1 MNRRSVLIFGLPVVL
16 VPALLYGILGRERTL
31 HALTRV
37 ATEQAVVP
45 VQVISPRGGPATRP
59 LVLPGTVRAWY
70 EAPIFAQ
77 VAGYVSSWSEDYGAI
92 VKAGQL
98 LATID
103 TPGLDA
109 QYAAAKASL
118 NVAQAN
124 YRLAMSTASR
134 WQALAGTPAVSQQEV
149 DVQTAGAAARKA
161 EMEAAAQDVA
171 RYAALEAFK
180 RVVAPFDGVVT
191 ARLTDVGSY
200 VNAAGGDASVRGNST
215 ELFSVADVHE
225 MRVFV
230 SVPQDYASLLG
241 PNITA
246 TLHQPSQPG
255 KSIEAKF
262 LTTARAFNANT
273 RTAVTELTVDNPNH
287 TLWPGTFVEVEFQVP
302 TDPTVL
308 TMPESA
314 LIFREDGAQVAIV
327 DSQNRIHLRNVTL
340 GQNLGQTVQ
349 VTSGLSPGDKLVNNP
364 PAGLLDGQPVK
375 AVTPANGYATAPPKA
390 SPETPPETSPEPPPE
405 TPSLAAAAGGDE

>member
-1 MNRRSVLIFGLPVVL
+1 MKRRTLLMFGLPVVL
-16 VPALLYGILGRERTL
+16 VAVLVIYGIVARERTFA
-31 HALTRV
+31 ALTRV
-37 ATEQAVVP
+37 AKEQAIVP
-45 VQVISPRGGPATRP
+45 VQVISPQRGPATRP

-77 VAGYVSSWSEDYGAI
+77 VAGYVHSWNADYGAN

-103 TPGLDA
+103 APSLDA
-109 QYAAAKASL
+109 QYAAAKANL
-118 NVAQAN
+118 RVAEAN
-124 YRLAMSTASR
+124 YRLAVSTASR
-134 WQALAGTPAVSQQEV
+134 WQALAGTPAVSKQEV
-149 DVQTAGAAARKA
+149 DVQAAGAAARKA
-161 EMEAAAQDVA
+161 EMEVSAQEVA

-200 VNAAGGDASVRGNST
+200 VNAAGGDVSVRGTST
-215 ELFSVADVHE
+215 ELFTVADVHE

-241 PNITA
+241 PQITA

-273 RTAVTELTVDNPNH
+273 RTAVTELTVDNSNH
-287 TLWPGTFVEVEFQVP
+287 SLWPGTYVDVVFQVP
-302 TDPTVL
+302 TDPAVL
-308 TMPESA
+308 TMPEAA
-314 LIFREDGAQVAIV
+314 LIFRADGAQAASV
-327 DSQNRIHLRNVTL
+327 DAQNRVHLRNVTL

-349 VTSGLSPGDKLVNNP
+349 VTSGLSPDDKLVNNP
-364 PAGLLDGQPVK
+364 PAGLLEGQSVQPVTPVTGYAVATQKTQGQPEPR
-375 AVTPANGYATAPPKA
+375 AVD
-390 SPETPPETSPEPPPE
+390 
-405 TPSLAAAAGGDE
+405 AAGGDGQASAP

>member
-1 MNRRSVLIFGLPVVL
+1 MKRRLLIFGLPAFL
-16 VPALLYGILGRERTL
+16 AALLLYGVVVRER
-31 HALTRV
+31 ALAALARV
-37 ATEQAVVP
+37 SNEQAAIP
-45 VQVISPRGGPATRP
+45 VQIISPQRGPATRP

-77 VAGYVSSWSEDYGAI
+77 VAGYVQGWSADYGAT

-103 TPGLDA
+103 APSLDA
-109 QYAAAKASL
+109 QYAAAKANL
-118 NVAQAN
+118 KVAQAN
-124 YRLAMSTASR
+124 YQLAVSTAAR
-134 WQALAGTPAVSQQEV
+134 WQALKGTPAVSNQEV
-149 DVQTAGAAARKA
+149 EVQTAGAAARKA
-161 EMEAAAQDVA
+161 ELEVSTQDVA

-200 VNAAGGDASVRGNST
+200 VNAAGGDLSTRGSSA
-215 ELFSVADVHE
+215 ELFTVADVHA

-230 SVPQDYASLLG
+230 SVPQDYASLLT
-241 PNITA
+241 PETTA

-255 KSIEAKF
+255 QSIEAKF

-273 RTAVTELTVDNPNH
+273 RTAVTELTVDNSNH
-287 TLWPGTFVEVEFQVP
+287 TLWPGTYVDVVFQVP
-302 TDPTVL
+302 TDPKVL

-314 LIFREDGAQVAIV
+314 LIFRADGAQVAIV
-327 DSQNRIHLRNVTL
+327 DAQNHVHLQNVTL

-349 VTSGLSPGDKLVNNP
+349 VTSGLSPGEKLVNNP
-364 PAGLLDGQPVK
+364 PAGLLEGQSVQPVIPV
-375 AVTPANGYATAPPKA
+375 AGYAMAAQKKGAP
-390 SPETPPETSPEPPPE
+390 
-405 TPSLAAAAGGDE
+405 